1 MNRRTFLTS
10 TAALSIATLATSC
23 QRGGAEDVRVAMLA
37 NSVPTQLIR
46 AFQQQGDRLG
56 ATAQPSLLDLFKL
69 LQTWQA
75 QATDQAPEEDP
86 AQAQL
91 LRWPGGQG
99 GPRLAH
105 WVTLGD
111 SWLEAAIQ
119 QGLIQPVDVAAI
131 AAWDDL
137 PDPWPQLVQRDNQ
150 GRSQSNGD
158 VWGVPYRFSG
168 LSILYDPRRL
178 PAGEPPIS
186 SWADLLR
193 PDLRRRVILP
203 DHPRLVLGLA
213 LKAMGASANEDNPG
227 AVDGLPEFLADL
239 HQQVRAYDS
248 QRFLET
254 LIVGDAT
261 AVVGWTHDIVAIL
274 PQYRFL
280 AAMTPPEGTVLSADL
295 WVRPATSQA
304 PPPRVAAW
312 ADFCLGDTFATQLAI
327 YGQGTSPRLW
337 GRDPA
342 TWPEAL
348 NRYPTL
354 RLTPEIQ
361 DNSDFLLPLGAAA
374 NTRYQDLWTAI
385 RT

>member
-1 MNRRTFLTS
+1 MAMNRRTFLAS
-10 TAALSIATLATSC
+10 TAALSAATLATGC
-23 QRGGAEDVRVAMLA
+23 QRGGAEDLRVAILA

-46 AFQQQGDRLG
+46 AFQQQGEPLG

-75 QATDQAPEEDP
+75 QAAEQEP

-91 LRWPGGQG
+91 LRWPWGQS
-99 GPRLAH
+99 GPRQAH

-111 SWLEAAIQ
+111 SWLGAAIQ
-119 QGLIQPVDVAAI
+119 QRLIQPVDVAAI
-131 AAWDDL
+131 AAWNDL
-137 PDPWPQLVQRDNQ
+137 ADPWPQLVQRNRQ
-150 GRSQSNGD
+150 GRSHGNGD
-158 VWGVPYRFSG
+158 FWGVPYRFSG

-178 PAGEPPIS
+178 PPGEPPIRR
-186 SWADLLR
+186 WADLLR

-213 LKAMGASANEDNPG
+213 LKALGASANEDNPG

-261 AVVGWTHDIVAIL
+261 AVVGWTHDILAIL
-274 PQYRFL
+274 PQYRSF
-280 AAMTPPEGTVLSADL
+280 AAITPAEGTVLSADL
-295 WVRPATSQA
+295 WVQPAAIAAS
-304 PPPRVAAW
+304 PPGAAAW
-312 ADFCLGDTFATQLAI
+312 ADFCLGETFATQLAI

-342 TWPEAL
+342 DWPEAL
-348 NRYPTL
+348 GRYPTL
-354 RLTPEIQ
+354 RLTPEVQ
-361 DNSDFLLPLGAAA
+361 DNSDFLQPLGAAA
-374 NTRYQDLWTAI
+374 KARYQDLWTTM